1 VRLIIV
7 EAVIQKIKTDKLI
20 VLFVL
25 FSILAISLL
34 LQHEF
39 NLKQAL
45 FFLVG
50 IVFGVTLMHAMFGFT
65 GGWRTFIRSRHSVGV
80 RAQIL
85 LIILSSILFFPI
97 VGDVFP
103 NINSHAALG
112 QVGTSVLIG
121 AFLFGIGMQLGGGCG
136 SGTLFTVG
144 QGQTDMLIT
153 ISFFVIG
160 ATLGSYHLPWWLSL
174 PNIGKVSLIN
184 ELGWLPALIVQL
196 IVLIILYRVVSSL
209 EIKRH
214 NKLQDFSVKQRH
226 ESFLEQLIHGPW
238 PIWWGVIGLTIF
250 GLITLLMAGYPW
262 SITFAFGLWGAKIWA
277 ALGGDVANWAYW
289 SGGYP
294 AKALNQ
300 SVLADIT
307 SVMNFGIIF
316 GAMLAAALA
325 GKYAPEGKIK
335 PKRVFTAVIGGL
347 LLGYGARLA
356 FGCNIG
362 ALLGGIASG
371 SLHGW
376 LWLIAAFTGGIVGVK
391 LRVIFKFDKP
401 YGVKS

>member
-1 VRLIIV
+1 MIDSVV
-7 EAVIQKIKTDKLI
+7 AKIKADKLI

-25 FSILAISLL
+25 FSILAISLF

-39 NLKQAL
+39 NLKQSL

-50 IVFGVTLMHAMFGFT
+50 IAFGLTLMHAMFGFT
-65 GGWRTFIRSRHSVGV
+65 GGWRMFIRSQHSVGI

-85 LIILSSILFFPI
+85 LVILSSILFFPI
-97 VGDVFP
+97 VGGVFTD
-103 NINSHAALG
+103 ISSHAALG
-112 QVGTSVLIG
+112 QVGMSVLIG

-153 ISFFVIG
+153 ISFFIVG

-174 PNIGKVSLIN
+174 PNIGKVSLIS
-184 ELGWLPALIVQL
+184 ELGWLPALLLQL
-196 IVLIILYRVVSSL
+196 VVLIALYRYVSSR
-209 EIKRH
+209 EIKKH
-214 NKLQDFSVKQRH
+214 NSLQDFSVKQKH

-238 PIWWGVIGLTIF
+238 PIWWGVVGLTVF
-250 GLITLLMAGYPW
+250 GTITLLMAGYPW
-262 SITFAFGLWGAKIWA
+262 SITFAFGLWGAKIWS
-277 ALGGDVANWAYW
+277 ALGGDVASWAYW
-289 SGGYP
+289 SSGYP

-307 SVMNFGIIF
+307 SVMNFGIVL

-335 PKRVFTAVIGGL
+335 SKRVLTAIIGGL

-376 LWLIAAFTGGIVGVK
+376 LWLVSAFIGGIVGVK
-391 LRVIFKFDKP
+391 IRVWMKFDKP
-401 YGVKS
+401 YGDTQ

>member
-1 VRLIIV
+1 MV
-7 EAVIQKIKTDKLI
+7 KSMIKNIKVDKLV
-20 VLFVL
+20 VLFIL
-25 FSILAISLL
+25 FSILSISLF
-34 LQHEF
+34 LQYEF
-39 NLKQAL
+39 NIKQSL

-50 IVFGVTLMHAMFGFT
+50 IIFGLILMHAMFGFT
-65 GGWRTFIRSRHSVGV
+65 GGWRQFIRSRHSVGV

-97 VGDVFP
+97 VGGVFSD
-103 NINSHAALG
+103 ISSHAALG
-112 QVGTSVLIG
+112 QVGTSVVIG

-136 SGTLFTVG
+136 SGTLYTVG

-153 ISFFVIG
+153 ISFFIVG

-174 PNIGKVSLIN
+174 PNIGKVSLIT
-184 ELGWLPALIVQL
+184 EFGWLPALLLQL
-196 IVLIILYRVVSSL
+196 VILVILYRFVSSR
-209 EIKRH
+209 EIKQH
-214 NKLQDFSVKQRH
+214 GNLQDFSAKQKH

-250 GLITLLMAGYPW
+250 GLATLLMAGYPW
-262 SITFAFGLWGAKIWA
+262 SITFAFGLWGAKIWS
-277 ALGGDVANWAYW
+277 ALGGDVASWAYW

-307 SVMNFGIIF
+307 SVMNFGIIL

-325 GKYAPEGKIK
+325 GKYAPEGKLK
-335 PKRVFTAVIGGL
+335 SKRVLTAVVGGL

-362 ALLGGIASG
+362 ALVGGMASG
-371 SLHGW
+371 SLHAW
-376 LWLIAAFTGGIVGVK
+376 LWLVAAFSGGIVGVK
-391 LRVIFKFDKP
+391 IRVWMKFDKP
-401 YGVKS
+401 YGVAS

>member
-1 VRLIIV
+1 MSS
-7 EAVIQKIKTDKLI
+7 VIKEIKTDKSV

-25 FSILAISLL
+25 FTIFSLSL
-34 LQHEF
+34 FLQHEF
-39 NLKQAL
+39 NIEQAL
-45 FFLVG
+45 FFLTGTGLG
-50 IVFGVTLMHAMFGFT
+50 ITLMHSAFGFT
-65 GGWRTFIRSRHSVGV
+65 GGWRAFIRSRHSGAI

-85 LIILSSILFFPI
+85 LLIFSSILFFPLVANI
-97 VGDVFP
+97 FP
-103 NINSHAALG
+103 GLNSQAALG
-112 QVGTSVLIG
+112 PVGISVLVG

-153 ISFFVIG
+153 ICFFIVG
-160 ATLGSYHLPWWLSL
+160 ATLGSSHLSWWLSL
-174 PNIGKVSLIN
+174 PNMGKVSLIS
-184 ELGWLPALIVQL
+184 ELGWMPALVMQL
-196 IVLIILYRVVSSL
+196 AVLVLLYRLVSNMEKKRHQSL
-209 EIKRH
+209 E
-214 NKLQDFSVKQRH
+214 DFSAKQKR
-226 ESFLEQLIHGPW
+226 ESFLDQLIFGPW

-250 GLITLLMAGYPW
+250 GFLTLLMAGYPW
-262 SITFAFGLWGAKIWA
+262 SITFAFGLWGTKIWS
-277 ALGGDVANWAYW
+277 ALGGDISSWSYW
-289 SGGYP
+289 SSGYP
-294 AKALNQ
+294 AIALNQ

-325 GKYAPEGKIK
+325 GKYAPSGKLK
-335 PKRVFTAVIGGL
+335 SKRVITAVVGGL

-376 LWLIAAFTGGIVGVK
+376 LWLVMAFLGGVVGVK
-391 LRVIFKFDKP
+391 VRVWMKFDKP
-401 YGVKS
+401 YGKAS

>member
-1 VRLIIV
+1 MKAIS
-7 EAVIQKIKTDKLI
+7 QKINPDKLVV
-20 VLFVL
+20 VLSL
-25 FSILAISLL
+25 LSILAISLT
-34 LQHEF
+34 LQNEF

-45 FFLVG
+45 YFLLG
-50 IVFGVTLMHAMFGFT
+50 IGLGVTLLHAMFGFT
-65 GGWRTFIRSRHSVGV
+65 GGWRMFIRKKKSVGI
-80 RAQIL
+80 RAQLLL
-85 LIILSSILFFPI
+85 LIASSVLFFP
-97 VGDVFP
+97 VVAGVFP
-103 NINSHAALG
+103 QLNSHAALG
-112 QVGTSVLIG
+112 QVGVSVLCG

-153 ISFFVIG
+153 VCFFIVG

-174 PNIGKVSLIN
+174 PNIGKVSLIT
-184 ELGWLPALIVQL
+184 ELGWIPALVLQL
-196 IVLIILYRVVSSL
+196 AILLALYFLVSSL
-209 EIKRH
+209 EK
-214 NKLQDFSVKQRH
+214 KKYTTLQNFSVSETR
-226 ESFLEQLIHGPW
+226 ESLVEQLIHGPW
-238 PIWWGVIGLTIF
+238 PIWWGVIGLALF
-250 GLITLLMAGYPW
+250 GFITLLMAGYPW
-262 SITFAFGLWGAKIWA
+262 SITFAFGLWGAKIWS

-289 SGGYP
+289 SSGYP
-294 AKALNQ
+294 AQALNQ

-335 PKRVFTAVIGGL
+335 PIRIFTAVIGGL

-376 LWLIAAFTGGIVGVK
+376 LWLVAAFTGGIVGVK
-391 LRVIFKFDKP
+391 IRVMLKLDKP
-401 YGVKS
+401 YGANS

>member
-1 VRLIIV
+1 MIMA
-7 EAVIQKIKTDKLI
+7 ESVIKNIKTDKPV
-20 VLFVL
+20 VLLVSL
-25 FSILAISLL
+25 SILFISLF
-34 LQHEF
+34 LQAEF

-45 FFLVG
+45 LFLLG
-50 IVFGVTLMHAMFGFT
+50 IGLGLTLMYAMFGFS
-65 GGWRTFIRSRHSVGV
+65 GGWRTFIRSRHSVGI

-85 LIILSSILFFPI
+85 LVGFSSVLFFPI
-97 VGDVFP
+97 VANVFP
-103 NINSHAALG
+103 GLSSHAALG
-112 QVGTSVLIG
+112 QVGFSVLTG

-153 ISFFVIG
+153 ISFFIIG
-160 ATLGSYHLPWWLSL
+160 ATVGSYHLPWWLSL
-174 PNIGKVSLIN
+174 PNIGKVSLIT
-184 ELGWLPALIVQL
+184 ELGWLPALLTQL
-196 IVLIILYRVVSSL
+196 AILAILYRYVSSR
-209 EIKRH
+209 EIKQH
-214 NKLQDFSVKQRH
+214 QKLQDFSAKTQR
-226 ESFLEQLIHGPW
+226 ETFWEQLIHGPW
-238 PIWWGVIGLTIF
+238 PIWWGAIGLTLF
-250 GLITLLMAGYPW
+250 GFITLVMAGYPW
-262 SITFAFGLWGAKIWA
+262 SITFAFGLWGAKIWS

-289 SGGYP
+289 SAGYP

-307 SVMNFGIIF
+307 SVMNFGIIL

-325 GKYAPEGKIK
+325 GKYAPQGTLKS
-335 PKRVFTAVIGGL
+335 KRVLTAVIGGL

-376 LWLIAAFTGGIVGVK
+376 LWLVSAFMGGIVGVK
-391 LRVIFKFDKP
+391 IRVWMKFDKP
-401 YGVKS
+401 YGGAA

>member
-1 VRLIIV
+1 MNSIVRN
-7 EAVIQKIKTDKLI
+7 IKTDKVVVVITSLA
-20 VLFVL
+20 
-25 FSILAISLL
+25 ILAISLI
-34 LQHEF
+34 LQSEF
-39 NLKQAL
+39 SLRQAL
-45 FFLVG
+45 FFLIG
-50 IVFGVTLMHAMFGFT
+50 IALGLTLLHAMFGFT
-65 GGWRTFIRSRHSVGV
+65 GGWRMFIREKRSVGI
-80 RAQIL
+80 RAQL
-85 LIILSSILFFPI
+85 LLLILSSILFFP
-97 VGDVFP
+97 VVADVFP
-103 NINSHAALG
+103 ALNSHAALG
-112 QVGTSVLIG
+112 QVGVSVICG

-153 ISFFVIG
+153 ISFFIIG

-174 PNIGKVSLIN
+174 PNIGKVSLIT
-184 ELGWLPALIVQL
+184 ELGWVPALLLQL
-196 IVLIILYRVVSSL
+196 VVLVALYWLVSSM
-209 EIKRH
+209 EKKRH
-214 NKLQDFSVKQRH
+214 NELQDFSVKQKH
-226 ESFLEQLIHGPW
+226 EKFQDQVIHGPW
-238 PIWWGVIGLTIF
+238 PIWWGVIGLTLLGF
-250 GLITLLMAGYPW
+250 TTLLLAGYPW
-262 SITFAFGLWGAKIWA
+262 SITFAFGLWGAKIWS

-289 SGGYP
+289 ASGYP

-335 PKRVFTAVIGGL
+335 PKRIATAVIGGL

-376 LWLIAAFTGGIVGVK
+376 LWLVAAFSGGIVGVK

-401 YGVKS
+401 YGAKS

>member
-1 VRLIIV
+1 MAESIS
-7 EAVIQKIKTDKLI
+7 KKTRPDKLI
-20 VLFVL
+20 VLIAL

-39 NLKQAL
+39 SLKQAL

-50 IVFGVTLMHAMFGFT
+50 MGLGLTLMHAMFGFT
-65 GGWRTFIRSRHSVGV
+65 GGWRIFIRSRRSVGI

-85 LIILSSILFFPI
+85 LISFSSILFFPI
-97 VGDVFP
+97 IGGVFSELTA
-103 NINSHAALG
+103 NAALG
-112 QVGTSVLIG
+112 QIGVSVLVG

-153 ISFFVIG
+153 ISFFIVG
-160 ATLGSYHLPWWLSL
+160 ATLGSYHLPWWLDL
-174 PNIGKVSLIN
+174 PNMGKISIIA
-184 ELGWLPALIVQL
+184 ELGWLPALLLQL
-196 IVLIILYRVVSSL
+196 MILIIIYQLVSTSERKRNNKIQTFSL
-209 EIKRH
+209 NGKRE
-214 NKLQDFSVKQRH
+214 N
-226 ESFLEQLIHGPW
+226 FLEQLIHGPW
-238 PIWWGVIGLTIF
+238 PIWWGVVGLTLL

-262 SITFAFGLWGAKIWA
+262 SITFAFGLWGAKIWS
-277 ALGGDVANWAYW
+277 ALGGDVTYWLYW

-294 AKALNQ
+294 EKALSQ
-300 SVLADIT
+300 SVLADVT
-307 SVMNFGIIF
+307 SVMNFGIVF

-325 GKYAPEGKIK
+325 GKYAPEGKVK
-335 PKRVFTAVIGGL
+335 SKRVVTAVIGGL

-376 LWLIAAFTGGIVGVK
+376 LWLVAAFSGGIVGVK
-391 LRVIFKFDKP
+391 IRVWMKFDKP
-401 YGVKS
+401 YGGAA